1 MEKTRKQK
9 KRSRIRR
16 ILLIMLTVIFVIDSA
31 VVSAVLFY
39 LNKINRVTENVVTI
53 PPSEEDF
60 ETDDNPGLEEIDPD
74 TVKWDASGP
83 LGDEDL
89 INILLVGQ
97 DKRPGETRQRSDA
110 MIVCSVNKDTGKV
123 ALISFLRDLYVQI
136 PGYTDNRLNAAYA
149 FGGFGLLTS
158 TLYKNFGI
166 TIDGSFEVD
175 FTAFRAL
182 IDKIGGVDITL
193 TADEAKIVG
202 RGTTEGV
209 NHLDGHGA
217 LTYARIRKIG
227 TDFARTSRQRTVLM
241 AVYGK
246 VKGMQLT
253 EIISLINESLPYLT
267 TDMSNGDIIS
277 LATKLFPLITKAQ
290 INSYYVP
297 PDGMY
302 ENKYIRSMAILYPNL
317 AAIKQILRNEYLPLS
332 VNADIAT
339 Q

>member
-1 MEKTRKQK
+1 MSNGTADRTPYSLYGIEDLYLMD
-9 KRSRIRR
+9 S
-16 ILLIMLTVIFVIDSA
+16 TVHFNSA
-31 VVSAVLFY
+31 VSDVYRLHSQTISGIY
-39 LNKINRVTENVVTI
+39 TTSSSPRNKIYTSKGSMLSFKKGESDYGDVT
-53 PPSEEDF
+53 
-60 ETDDNPGLEEIDPD
+60 
-74 TVKWDASGP
+74 
-83 LGDEDL
+83 
-89 INILLVGQ
+89 
-97 DKRPGETRQRSDA
+97 
-110 MIVCSVNKDTGKV
+110 
-123 ALISFLRDLYVQI
+123 
-136 PGYTDNRLNAAYA
+136 GYTILSQVDSSSEYGAYA

-253 EIISLINESLPYLT
+253 EIISLINEALPYLT
-267 TDMSNGDIIS
+267 TDMSNSDIIS

-332 VNADIAT
+332 DNAKIAT